1 MGAILRIMMML
12 VVALS
17 ALPASAD
24 AASRKPAK
32 HRCRPARSTRCLRQ
46 ARGHEPVIVASTGR
60 VARADAL
67 QAFVQTIAPL
77 PGIRVQPGAVAR
89 GAFAS
94 ASGPLRWAAA
104 YLPTMTRAQRAAFR
118 RALGTNGRSGTRHRG
133 TRRGARARAAA
144 NPPAGAQAKWQ
155 QAANKAEKLLAQHL
169 GVPLGLPLVVRLE
182 TAPDPDGPGSQAA
195 AAPIDKH
202 GNWATG
208 VGPGVSC
215 RIQVFPIA
223 WKSADPDLPVTDL
236 SHEVVHCFQFKLN
249 STSYATLAAFP
260 WLLEGGAEWAGDQ
273 VAKEILGHDPHD
285 PLLPSYWN
293 DYLRYPGVGLF
304 SRVYDAVGFFAH
316 LAETEPAG
324 AMWPTLREMFKSKGG
339 SAGAYKVA
347 VQDTSTE
354 FLDSWASGYA
364 RQPSLGPGWD
374 TTGIGITSTKPVIPF
389 YGGTGNTQVSLDAA
403 PRSSAIARMMIG
415 DQVLQVS
422 GSGGIPFGRL
432 RTADGTTFGLSPGTY
447 CVQGHDCSCPA
458 GTAGFGGGGLPTI
471 APGVAWVALS
481 ANTTAV
487 HITLARLSLQN
498 FCKQKPTSPP
508 VGNSHLTIAGGATG
522 TSYAGGRNDSCTI
535 HTQNP
540 FPPGA
545 ELTCLFEIAEPGTSA
560 IAQLS
565 ITTFHYTGPGYY
577 HVVDRGSTVGHDIG
591 FTDLSYTFDAAQM
604 PPDAEA
610 GGFTITSG
618 QGGVISGGVGATME
632 DVTAPEM
639 ATNTASA
646 GGPFTVPL
654 RIVP

>member
-1 MGAILRIMMML
+1 VGAILRIMMIL
-12 VVALS
+12 VVALP
-17 ALPASAD
+17 ALPDGAV

-32 HRCRPARSTRCLRQ
+32 HPCRPARAARCLRQ

-77 PGIRVQPGAVAR
+77 PGIKAQSGAVVR

-118 RALGTNGRSGTRHRG
+118 RALGTTGH
-133 TRRGARARAAA
+133 GARAHVAV
-144 NPPAGAQAKWQ
+144 NPPAGTQKTWQ
-155 QAANKAEKLLAQHL
+155 QAAFKAEKLLAQHL
-169 GVPLGLPLVVRLE
+169 GVPLGFPIVVKLA
-182 TAPDPDGPGSQAA
+182 TAPDPDGPGSQAE
-195 AAPIDKH
+195 AAPIDKQ
-202 GNWATG
+202 GNWATA

-223 WKSADPDLPVTDL
+223 WKSSDADLPVTDL

-249 STSYATLAAFP
+249 STSYAMLAAFP

-293 DYLRYPGVGLF
+293 DYLRYPSVGLF

-324 AMWPTLREMFKSKGG
+324 SMWPTLREMFKAKGG
-339 SAGAYKVA
+339 SASAYKIA
-347 VQDTSTE
+347 VQDTNTE

-389 YGGTGNTQVSLDAA
+389 YGGTGNTQVSLDAG
-403 PRSSAIARMMIG
+403 PRSSTIARMMIG

-422 GSGGIPFGRL
+422 GSGGTPFGRL
-432 RTADGTTFGLSPGTY
+432 RAADGTTFGLDPGTY
-447 CVQGHDCSCPA
+447 CVQGQDCSCPA
-458 GTAGFGGGGLPTI
+458 GTAGFGGGGLPAI
-471 APGVAWVALS
+471 APGIAWVALS
-481 ANTTAV
+481 ANNTAT
-487 HITLARLSLQN
+487 HITLARISLQN

-508 VGNSHLTIAGGATG
+508 AGNSHLTIGGGASG

-540 FPPGA
+540 FPPGVQ
-545 ELTCLFEIAEPGTSA
+545 LTCLFEIAEPGTSA

-577 HVVDRGSTVGHDIG
+577 HVVDRGSTVGHDVG
-591 FTDLSYTFDAAQM
+591 FTDSSHTFDAAQM

-610 GGFTITSG
+610 GDFTITSD
-618 QGGVISGGVGATME
+618 QGGVISGGVSVTME
-632 DVTAPEM
+632 DVTAPET

-646 GGPFTVPL
+646 GGSFTVPL
-654 RIVP
+654 QTIP